1 MADLIERFLEGRL
14 AYPREWNDFVDCS
27 QQSSEM
33 DGYRSTCYELDP
45 FVNCP
50 DPQDKE
56 SLDELRRLV
65 DTLRNYPLKRRE

>member
-1 MADLIERFLEGRL
+1 MAVGDLSKREMADLIERFLEGRL

-45 FVNCP
+45 F
-50 DPQDKE
+50 
-56 SLDELRRLV
+56 DELRRLV